1 MMIEKNLGNIERV
14 IRLLAGVVFA
24 FWSLAQVHL
33 NAIDWFVAG
42 VSLML
47 ILNGIF
53 SRCYLWY
60 ILDVDTR
67 SRNHRQKTTSG
78 LHECG

>member
-1 MMIEKNLGNIERV
+1 MIEKNLGNIERV
-14 IRLLAGVVFA
+14 IRLLAGCVFA
-24 FWSLAQVHL
+24 LWSIAQPHL
-33 NAIDWFVAG
+33 NAIDWFVAL

-67 SRNHRQKTTSG
+67 SHNQHQKITSG
-78 LHECG
+78 LHVCG